1 MMGGPWLAEKRMPL
15 RIHHLALRTRDVPRL
30 ESFYVRVCDFKIRQR
45 DDARGSVWL
54 DLRSAVLMIEP
65 AEEGE
70 PPVPAGSKE
79 LMAFAIDDVEAWRKR
94 LAALGIII
102 EAETQH
108 TLYFRDPD
116 GRRIA
121 VSAYGS

>member
-1 MMGGPWLAEKRMPL
+1 MPL
-15 RIHHLALRTRDVPRL
+15 RIHHLALRTRDVARL
-30 ESFYVRVCDFKIRQR
+30 ESFYVRVCDFKIRKR

-54 DLRSAVLMIEP
+54 DLRSAVLMIEQ
-65 AEEGE
+65 ADEDE
-70 PPVPAGSKE
+70 PQVPPGSKE
-79 LMAFAIDDVEAWRKR
+79 LMAFAVDDVEIWRKR
-94 LAALGIII
+94 LAALGIDV

-121 VSAYGS
+121 VSNYA

>member
-1 MMGGPWLAEKRMPL
+1 MPL

-30 ESFYVRVCDFKIRQR
+30 ESFYVRVCDFKIRKR

-79 LMAFAIDDVEAWRKR
+79 LMAFAVDDVETWRKR
-94 LAALGIII
+94 LAALGIVI
-102 EAETQH
+102 EAETEH

-121 VSAYGS
+121 VSTYGN